1 MAPGH
6 PPQARRRPGSL
17 AGCRQPG
24 RTHLLLT
31 HGGND
36 GPHVIAARELKSG
49 HHLGPDALL
58 EGQAGVSRSPR
69 PHQEAPPRC
78 PSPAAPTGPRSCHS
92 RSTPR
97 SPGLAPDCSETARG
111 RGRGEGRTSAV
122 QPAPPRP
129 VPPSP
134 SGHLFREEGRLAHG
148 GVGTGS
154 NVEDAVTHLWARQW
168 SGGRLART
176 RQPL

>member
-1 MAPGH
+1 MEFTVQKKGRRSSLDAMRYHLRASRGVEEH
-6 PPQARRRPGSL
+6 VGRESWLEQHQAHHSEQGGQVLNRRRESP
-17 AGCRQPG
+17 RQ
-24 RTHLLLT
+24 R
-31 HGGND
+31 D
-36 GPHVIAARELKSG
+36 GPPKGLPRKRRE
-49 HHLGPDALL
+49 
-58 EGQAGVSRSPR
+58 
-69 PHQEAPPRC
+69 
-78 PSPAAPTGPRSCHS
+78 GPRGWNGD
-92 RSTPR
+92 RV
-97 SPGLAPDCSETARG
+97 GAGSETSWCARG